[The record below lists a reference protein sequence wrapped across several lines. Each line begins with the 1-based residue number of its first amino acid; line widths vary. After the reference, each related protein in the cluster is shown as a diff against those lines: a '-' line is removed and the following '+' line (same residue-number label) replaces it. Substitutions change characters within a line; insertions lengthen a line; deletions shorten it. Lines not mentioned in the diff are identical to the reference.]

1 MVVVEV
7 RWAKVKIPHW
17 TRSDMGTGLR
27 VWAGGDLP
35 ANGCSWILAI
45 FASTAKARQLWD
57 RVTVRSRST
66 DVGRLF

>member
-1 MVVVEV
+1 
-7 RWAKVKIPHW
+7 
-17 TRSDMGTGLR
+17 MGTGLR

-45 FASTAKARQLWD
+45 FASTTKARQLWD